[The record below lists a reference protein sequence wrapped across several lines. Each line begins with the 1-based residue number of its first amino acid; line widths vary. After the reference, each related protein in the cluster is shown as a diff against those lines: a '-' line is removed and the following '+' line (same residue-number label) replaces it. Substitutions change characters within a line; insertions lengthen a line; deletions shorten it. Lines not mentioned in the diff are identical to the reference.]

1 MSIKSKVLAAAATLT
16 LLSGAGT
23 AGVLTA
29 GPAHAAT
36 GICGTFCTDVF
47 NAQFGKSDLVDVFR
61 QGANIGQPIIL
72 FQASNIDRAEDFTV
86 DIQASVNVLA
96 GIGLVSPLVALH
108 YGPNIAKEYEYTPD
122 GTPTDLC
129 VGVAATAFSG
139 EGVTLQPCGV
149 SGRTIW
155 IDDNLVSPI
164 TGLNDAA
171 VINGILYFPLING
184 STTTFTHP
192 QVLTYPAFANP
203 TSIPR
208 PQITVHS
215 LQKFSNGLV
224 FHNQM
229 WSSVPGPV

>member
-1 MSIKSKVLAAAATLT
+1 MSIKSKVLATAATLT
-16 LLSGAGT
+16 LFGGVGAT
-23 AGVLTA
+23 SVLTA
-29 GPAHAAT
+29 GAAHAAT
-36 GICGTFCTDVF
+36 GICGTSCIDTF

-61 QGANIGQPIIL
+61 QGANLGQPIIL

-86 DIQASVNVLA
+86 DIQASVTTLA
-96 GIGLVSPLVALH
+96 GIGLVSPLVGLH
-108 YGPNIAKEYEYTPD
+108 YGPNIGKEYEYTPD

-149 SGRTIW
+149 SGKTIW
-155 IDDNLVSPI
+155 IDDNLNSDP
-164 TGLNDAA
+164 A
-171 VINGILYFPLING
+171 VIGGILYFPLING

-203 TSIPR
+203 TSVPR

-229 WSSVPGPV
+229 WSSVLGPVS